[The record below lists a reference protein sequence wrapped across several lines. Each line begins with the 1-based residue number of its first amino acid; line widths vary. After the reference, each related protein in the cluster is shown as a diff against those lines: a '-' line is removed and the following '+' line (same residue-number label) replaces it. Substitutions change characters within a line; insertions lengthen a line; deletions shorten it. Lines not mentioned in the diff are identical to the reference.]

1 MRMIQNHD
9 LQLHDTS
16 EKFLKPN
23 NGEKQDWKQY
33 DILNPTSLE
42 NYRAFVGKVKNKQTN
57 ARDMSEWKI
66 SCLKRFLENNHGD
79 YNRMNQTIY
88 LRRGKL

>member
-1 MRMIQNHD
+1 MGMIQNHD

-42 NYRAFVGKVKNKQTN
+42 NYRAFVGKVKIKQKKQ
-57 ARDMSEWKI
+57 EI
-66 SCLKRFLENNHGD
+66 
-79 YNRMNQTIY
+79 
-88 LRRGKL
+88 